1 MAWRRSREDCAG
13 AHARAHQAD
22 LELVSR
28 LVLLPSDSPERQRL
42 LNRVVELL
50 REDVRDEEDLLLP
63 RLQMKLGVGQLR
75 TVGVAWEAVR
85 WIAPTRASDRSA
97 APSR

>member
-1 MAWRRSREDCAG
+1 M
-13 AHARAHQAD
+13 
-22 LELVSR
+22 SR